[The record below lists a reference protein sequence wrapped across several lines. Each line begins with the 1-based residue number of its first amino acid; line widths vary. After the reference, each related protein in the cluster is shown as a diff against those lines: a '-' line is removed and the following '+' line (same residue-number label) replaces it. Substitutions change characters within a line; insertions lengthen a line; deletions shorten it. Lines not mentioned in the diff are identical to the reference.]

1 MGNTSKKEKNDR
13 VQNIGSE
20 EVTNKVKSTILFD
33 PPHVPDQSILRDYQK
48 ECIDKIMNFRW
59 VPVKR

>member
-20 EVTNKVKSTILFD
+20 EVTNKVKSTILL
-33 PPHVPDQSILRDYQK
+33 ILHTYPTRV
-48 ECIDKIMNFRW
+48 F
-59 VPVKR
+59 